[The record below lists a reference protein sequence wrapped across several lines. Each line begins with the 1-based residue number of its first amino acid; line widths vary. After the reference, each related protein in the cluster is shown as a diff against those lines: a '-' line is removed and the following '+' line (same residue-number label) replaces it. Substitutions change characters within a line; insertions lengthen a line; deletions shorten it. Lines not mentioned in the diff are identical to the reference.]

1 MNIEESIKILDKFI
15 IEHKLFN
22 IKHSDGLEEAIE
34 TLLTA
39 YEKEKE
45 KNKNL
50 EIELEIKKYCKV
62 NELTSDL
69 IYYKNLARGYQGN
82 CISKDKLKE
91 IVDECIPKK
100 ENIITRELEYTPNA
114 NANSYLTQ
122 EILSLLKEE

>member
-1 MNIEESIKILDKFI
+1 MNIEEIEYLKENLKNWKDTRPSLSNTDIVEEVDKDY
-15 IEHKLFN
+15 K
-22 IKHSDGLEEAIE
+22 AIE

-45 KNKNL
+45 KNKLL
-50 EIELEIKKYCKV
+50 EENYSSAHEDINWFCENYIH
-62 NELTSDL
+62 
-69 IYYKNLARGYQGN
+69 KN
-82 CISKDKLKE
+82 KLKE

-100 ENIITRELEYTPNA
+100 ENIITKELEYTPNA

>member
-1 MNIEESIKILDKFI
+1 MNIEESIDNVKFI
-15 IEHKLFN
+15 IGDLKASNYNQTF
-22 IKHSDGLEEAIE
+22 IQAIE

-45 KNKNL
+45 KNKELLGSNIENFQKYFL
-50 EIELEIKKYCKV
+50 EEFNKKF
-62 NELTSDL
+62 
-69 IYYKNLARGYQGN
+69 
-82 CISKDKLKE
+82 ISIDKLKE

-114 NANSYLTQ
+114 NANSFLTQ